1 MPRAQVL
8 GVEALHTK
16 DVRHTHHLLVKHL
29 ATIRD
34 MPVFKHCRIVLIFE
48 YAFCNQQNNTPQ
60 HSSAFAP
67 CAGRIWPSRASTCCT
82 PSTTRA
88 SRTGWASPRASR
100 ARWAGW

>member
-48 YAFCNQQNNTPQ
+48 CAFQLEPV
-60 HSSAFAP
+60 AFATCRHE
-67 CAGRIWPSRASTCCT
+67 CAA
-82 PSTTRA
+82 A
-88 SRTGWASPRASR
+88 Q
-100 ARWAGW
+100 RWMTLESGET